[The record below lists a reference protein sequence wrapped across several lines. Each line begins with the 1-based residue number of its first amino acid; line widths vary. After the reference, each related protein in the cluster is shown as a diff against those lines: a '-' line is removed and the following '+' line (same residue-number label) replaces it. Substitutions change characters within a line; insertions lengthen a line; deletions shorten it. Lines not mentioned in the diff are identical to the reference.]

1 MINYSIVMRS
11 VNANLLEINQAKS
24 RINQAKKDGKEPDKK
39 DTDLVKTEKQNAFAI
54 SQYTDVMTIEKFAKH
69 ITSHGSVYSRA
80 DISAILYMA
89 VDCMREM
96 LLEGKKIRLGDLGD
110 FSLLLGSKGAET
122 ADKFTAQNINQVKVQ
137 WEPGKEFKN
146 LLDDA
151 EFNLVASRS
160 AQAAVLKAIRD
171 GKSTVD
177 LNQPINPDGGDDG
190 NGGGSGTNGGGS
202 GTNGDGSGT
211 TGAGGSGSTGE
222 NTGDPGTSGGN
233 TGETGGDSGSVSI

>member
-24 RINQAKKDGKEPDKK
+24 RINQAKQEGKNPEQKDL
-39 DTDLVKTEKQNAFAI
+39 DLVKTEKQNAFAI

-110 FSLLLGSKGAET
+110 FSILLSSKGAED
-122 ADKFTAQNINQVKVQ
+122 ADKFTAQNITDVKVQ
-137 WEPGKEFKN
+137 WEPGQQFKT
-146 LLDDA
+146 LRDEA

-160 AQAAVLKAIRD
+160 AQAAVLKAIKE
-171 GKSTVD
+171 GKTNVD
-177 LNQPINPDGGDDG
+177 LNAPVTPEGGGD
-190 NGGGSGTNGGGS
+190 
-202 GTNGDGSGT
+202 
-211 TGAGGSGSTGE
+211 
-222 NTGDPGTSGGN
+222 GTSGG
-233 TGETGGDSGSVSI
+233 GSSTGGGENSGGSENSGGTGGENSGNTDQGGNVGL